1 MGVDQNKGICGS
13 CNRRSTAN
21 QPRSQRYQSREC
33 SFVYDA
39 ILRRDLSKHD
49 WVSQH
54 LVDMAWTRAIL
65 RRFEQSRINRGSTA
79 NQSRISSTFSE
90 NFQVI
95 WLMRRRTLL
104 LWFFF
109 AIGYHYEHRFQADP
123 NVSPKTTY
131 NANHI
136 GVSSCNSWFSYN
148 KCLSQ
153 SRTNRR
159 SISMQGS
166 TIADV
171 VNIGFHLKFNFNT
184 NANSSVASNGK
195 KGGGTGP

>member
-79 NQSRISSTFSE
+79 NQSR
-90 NFQVI
+90 
-95 WLMRRRTLL
+95 TLL

-123 NVSPKTTY
+123 NVIPKTTY

-136 GVSSCNSWFSYN
+136 GVSSCNSWFSYK

-171 VNIGFHLKFNFNT
+171 VNIGI
-184 NANSSVASNGK
+184 S
-195 KGGGTGP
+195 PQI